1 MAVQNSNPMPDM
13 SNHMIEQHLNK
24 ILVEQFDVD
33 PAKLSLE
40 ANLIDD
46 LGIDSIDA
54 VDLLVYLKDF
64 TGIRIPP
71 DEFKSV
77 RTLGDVVSVVQALTK

>member
-1 MAVQNSNPMPDM
+1 M
-13 SNHMIEQHLNK
+13 SEHEIEQYLHK

-33 PAKLSLE
+33 PAKLSPE
-40 ANLIDD
+40 VNMFDD